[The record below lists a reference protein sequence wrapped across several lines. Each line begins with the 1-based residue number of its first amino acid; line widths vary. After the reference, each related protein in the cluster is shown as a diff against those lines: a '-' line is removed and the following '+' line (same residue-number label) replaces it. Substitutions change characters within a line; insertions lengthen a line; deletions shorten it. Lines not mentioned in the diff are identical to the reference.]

1 MLPYLP
7 PLPSIRAVLRVIVGT
22 LTAAAGVA
30 CVAAP
35 APWHCLTLPLV
46 FVGCA
51 LTLPV
56 LMPLSE

>member
-7 PLPSIRAVLRVIVGT
+7 PLPPLASIARVVVGT

-35 APWHCLTLPLV
+35 APFHTLVLPLV
-46 FVGCA
+46 FAGCA
-51 LTLPV
+51 LALPV
-56 LMPLSE
+56 LMPIPE